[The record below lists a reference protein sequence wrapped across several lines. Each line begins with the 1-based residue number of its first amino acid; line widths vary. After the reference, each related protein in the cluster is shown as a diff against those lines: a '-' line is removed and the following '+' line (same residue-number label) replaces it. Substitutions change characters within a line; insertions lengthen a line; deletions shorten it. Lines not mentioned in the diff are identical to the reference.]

1 MCIFFSSP
9 TLMLLLVA
17 DRPLGEFTVRVC
29 FPHRI
34 SGWHMWHAP
43 ESQSFHQQVEHC
55 IDSLYLRGKLQVVL
69 LKKKLV
75 DCMSD
80 HEKLSVLY
88 YHPKQFLYTTNSF
101 IMEERD
107 WSFLFGRKGAPQG
120 VSSLSVL
127 CIPWATLQNWKSHG
141 IETFTVASEEV
152 THLQH
157 YTPVMSCTCFSG
169 LWMGGTCHLS
179 RTTSTFVVAP

>member
-1 MCIFFSSP
+1 
-9 TLMLLLVA
+9 
-17 DRPLGEFTVRVC
+17 
-29 FPHRI
+29 
-34 SGWHMWHAP
+34 MWHAP

-101 IMEERD
+101 IVEERD
-107 WSFLFGRKGAPQG
+107 
-120 VSSLSVL
+120 
-127 CIPWATLQNWKSHG
+127 
-141 IETFTVASEEV
+141 
-152 THLQH
+152 
-157 YTPVMSCTCFSG
+157 
-169 LWMGGTCHLS
+169 
-179 RTTSTFVVAP
+179 